1 MTTFTVE
8 SKSALAKLM
17 ATENVT
23 IEHRKMS
30 TARFDPINRVL
41 YLPIWKNMSGYMY
54 DLLGGHEVGHARWT
68 PPDGWHNAVI
78 DPTKKMNYKSFLNVV
93 EDARIEK
100 KIQRKYPGLKNSFRW
115 AYAELMEQDFF
126 GIIGKNINKLP
137 FIDRLNIYT
146 KSQYTANIKFNEIES
161 GFMERIIA
169 LESWED
175 VIILTDEIYAYS
187 KGEQNQIKQN
197 DFEDFN
203 FTNASEEEDSED
215 GYGDPEQADQDNIDA
230 EADNGESED
239 GESEDGESED
249 GESEDGE
256 SEDGES
262 GKSEEDS
269 EEKKDESEESSA
281 WNRDKES
288 SASEEDQFD
297 PECKTDDTYR
307 SNEGSLLDEQC
318 KEYVYLTIPKPIHKN
333 IITPASRVQE
343 LLSKHFNSYPHRNI
357 EFSKYVTDFK
367 RKNERYVSLLSKE
380 FEMRKAA
387 TKYSKAKISN
397 TGDLDINKLSSYK
410 FDDNIFRKMTIV
422 PKGKSHGMILLLD
435 RSGSMSE
442 NLTSSIEQILVLSM
456 FCRKVNIPFIVY
468 GFGDDI
474 TGRKTDFPNEDYN
487 KNCFEE
493 KDRSIG
499 FNTVFLREYLNSS
512 MSNSTF
518 SNAFRNMVLLMK
530 AYDRNPLHSRVSHPP
545 GERLSNTPL
554 LQAMVAM
561 KDIMVDFKKKNN
573 LDLTNLV
580 IVHDGDADRCFYY
593 KEKVTDNSD
602 GFIDSRIRPSL
613 NTVIVDNTAKF
624 QYQLP
629 TSKNDDSLHE
639 EMTKTIFDWFQ
650 KTTESKI
657 FGFFLVPTSYRG
669 KTIRALERQF
679 YDENGK
685 KVIVYGKEYQ
695 KSKEKLNLVLKNLR
709 KNKFVISKKPGFD
722 SFFIVVGGNDLAI
735 GNEELTIE
743 GNFTPVKLKNAFS
756 NLNKN
761 KMINRVLVSKFIQG
775 IAA

>member
-68 PPDGWHNAVI
+68 PADGWHNAVI
-78 DPTKKMNYKSFLNVV
+78 DPTKKINYKSFLNVV

-100 KIQRKYPGLKNSFRW
+100 KIQRKYPGLRNSFRL

-161 GFMERIIA
+161 GFMKRIIA
-169 LESWED
+169 LESWEE

-197 DFEDFN
+197 DFENFN
-203 FTNASEEEDSED
+203 FSDSSDED
-215 GYGDPEQADQDNIDA
+215 GGEYDLEQSDED
-230 EADNGESED
+230 GESED

-269 EEKKDESEESSA
+269 EEEKDKSEESSA
-281 WNRDKES
+281 WNRNKES

-307 SNEGSLLDEQC
+307 SNEVSLLDDQC
-318 KEYVYLTIPKPIHKN
+318 KEYIYLTIPKPIHKN
-333 IITPASRVQE
+333 IITPVSRVQE

-456 FCRKVNIPFIVY
+456 FCRKVNIPFVVY
-468 GFGDDI
+468 GFGDDV

-487 KNCFEE
+487 KNCFEA

-512 MSNSTF
+512 MSSSTF

-530 AYDRNPLHSRVSHPP
+530 TYDRNPLHSRVSHPP

-593 KEKVTDNSD
+593 KEKVTNKSD
-602 GFIDSRIRPSL
+602 GFIDSRIRLSF
-613 NTVIVDNTAKF
+613 NTVIVDNTSKF
-624 QYQLP
+624 QYQLSA
-629 TSKNDDSLHE
+629 TKNDDLLHA
-639 EMTKTIFDWFQ
+639 EMTKSIFDWFQ

-657 FGFFLVPTSYRG
+657 FGFFLAPTSYRG
-669 KTIRALERQF
+669 KTMKALENQF

-685 KVIVYGKEYQ
+685 KVIVYGKEYHQ
-695 KSKEKLNLVLKNLR
+695 SKEKLTIVLKQLR
-709 KNKFVISKKPGFD
+709 KDKFIISKKPGFN
-722 SFFIVVGGNDLAI
+722 SFFIVVGGDELAI
-735 GNEELTIE
+735 GDEELNIE
-743 GNFTPVKLKNAFS
+743 GKFTTAKLKNAFS
-756 NLNKN
+756 NLNK
-761 KMINRVLVSKFIQG
+761 KKLINRVLVSKFIQG